1 MPLAQLAEKR
11 WPARRPCLPVR
22 RALCGETNEVVGTKV
37 GYALEKGLRVIAC
50 IGETLQQRETGH
62 MFDVLDGQ
70 LK

>member
-1 MPLAQLAEKR
+1 M
-11 WPARRPCLPVR
+11 R